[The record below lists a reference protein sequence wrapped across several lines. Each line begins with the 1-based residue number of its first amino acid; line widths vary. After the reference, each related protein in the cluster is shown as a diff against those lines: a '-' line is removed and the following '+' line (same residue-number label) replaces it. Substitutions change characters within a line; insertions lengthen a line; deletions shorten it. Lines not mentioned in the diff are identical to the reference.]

1 MDLDRTQVQSPAD
14 RVKAQDLSLRKTQP
28 PAKVPG
34 YDPERLLGEGAYGE
48 VWVATERNTGR
59 KVAVKFYTH
68 RGGMDWSLLK
78 REVEKLA
85 FLSADRYVIQL
96 IEVGW
101 DSDPPYYVMEY
112 LGHGSLEE
120 RLNEQGALPTD
131 EAIGLFREVAT
142 GLMHAHGKGVL
153 HCDLKPANVLLD
165 QDSRPRLCDFGQARL
180 SDDQTP
186 SLGTLF
192 YMAPEQAN
200 LKQAVPDARWD
211 VYALGAVFYCMLTGE
226 PPYRSDDNVKRLES
240 ANTLEE
246 RLTAYR
252 QTLENAPKPAEH
264 RKVGGV
270 NRFLADIIDRC
281 LATQPGRRYANV
293 QALLT
298 DLDEWQRRWTRRPV
312 LILGT
317 VVPLVLLGLMAI
329 FGWKAFDSTMNLAA
343 EGLTL
348 RTNELHQL
356 AATYAAPAVE
366 AKIHKR
372 WGALNS
378 AAEELG
384 TVAAAQAD
392 AGDKQPGKTNEKG
405 KPVEK
410 GTAKPGPKTTE
421 SPKPGEK
428 AAKVG
433 SPAKKTAEP
442 SAFVAS
448 AGEGLRQASF
458 ADPTR
463 AAVAQLS
470 RLQRALEGAKEA
482 LKESHK
488 SAPNPSE
495 AIERELNEEG
505 GYDRILAQA
514 NPKTFPDELERKH
527 AHDVILNW
535 KALQEWLKVL
545 RIKFQAE
552 GLSSTSWFITNDHGD
567 QLARDPLDI
576 DTLFKNYRTRDYFQG
591 RGRDLEKD
599 EAQNVKPIEA
609 PHLSH
614 VFKSEATHQPMV
626 AFSVPIRVRVTVKN
640 EAGEEEEKIVTA
652 GILAMGVEFGEFSEL
667 QHDNDAIITSLI
679 DARVDN
685 QKAFGGKR
693 GGLLEHPLLRRFRE
707 EHRTMNERFYVNE
720 DIRREVLLLTQPE
733 GGAPAS
739 EVQLNGKK
747 VLNDYED
754 PVSRPAADGTI
765 DEACREYA
773 GRWMAAM
780 KPVVVNS
787 RQTGWVVVVQER
799 ESDALAPANDLRR
812 ELGRQAIVAVVVV
825 VLTLA
830 GIWGFAWLTMQGHT
844 RSKFVNAL
852 RRRVG
857 LTGGRGTASTT
868 SGSGRTARR
877 PGKTPTSRS
886 AGR

>member
-1 MDLDRTQVQSPAD
+1 MDLERTQVQSPAD
-14 RVKAQDLSLRKTQP
+14 RVKSQDLSLRKTQP

-68 RGGMDWSLLK
+68 RGGLDWSLLK

-120 RLNEQGALPTD
+120 RLNEQGALPPD

-180 SDDQTP
+180 SDEQTP

-211 VYALGAVFYCMLTGE
+211 VYALGALFYCMLTGE
-226 PPYRSDDNVKRLES
+226 PPYRTDENVKRLES
-240 ANTLEE
+240 SGTLEE

-252 QTLENAPKPAEH
+252 QTIENAPKPMEH
-264 RKVGGV
+264 RKVPGV

-281 LATQPGRRYANV
+281 LAPQPARRYSNV
-293 QALLT
+293 QALLN
-298 DLDEWQRRWTRRPV
+298 DLDEWKRRKARRPI

-317 VVPLVLLGLMAI
+317 VIPLVLLVLMAV
-329 FGWKAFDSTMNLAA
+329 FGWKAFDSAMTASVQA
-343 EGLTL
+343 LTK
-348 RTNELHQL
+348 RTNELHEL
-356 AATYAAPAVE
+356 AATYAAPAVA
-366 AKIHKR
+366 AKIHTR
-372 WGALNS
+372 WGALS
-378 AAEELG
+378 GAADELG
-384 TVAAAQAD
+384 TAGAGKAEGEKPSDKAAGEKA
-392 AGDKQPGKTNEKG
+392 AGPG
-405 KPVEK
+405 
-410 GTAKPGPKTTE
+410 
-421 SPKPGEK
+421 KPGEK
-428 AAKVG
+428 PSGAPPKDLP
-433 SPAKKTAEP
+433 PAEN
-442 SAFVAS
+442 
-448 AGEGLRQASF
+448 
-458 ADPTR
+458 
-463 AAVAQLS
+463 
-470 RLQRALEGAKEA
+470 GA
-482 LKESHK
+482 K
-488 SAPNPSE
+488 SAPARSLDPATVAFIADARKGLLQVSPAASMAEPGAYPTPQQELADLKRALDGAKQSLLRSYRDDPDRVAKIEAELNTQQGFERIMAYAETLPSSE
-495 AIERELNEEG
+495 ERERVQKL
-505 GYDRILAQA
+505 ILHWT
-514 NPKTFPDELERKH
+514 K
-527 AHDVILNW
+527 
-535 KALQEWLKVL
+535 LQDWVKKVRGQL
-545 RIKFQAE
+545 QGQ
-552 GLSSTSWFITNDHGD
+552 GLSSTSVFVTNDQGD

-576 DTLFKNYRTRDYFQG
+576 DTLFKNYRTRDYFHG
-591 RGRDLEKD
+591 RGRDLTAD
-599 EAQNVKPIEA
+599 EARDAEPIKA

-614 VFKSEATHQPMV
+614 VFKSQATHQPMV
-626 AFSVPIRVRVTVKN
+626 VFSVPLDVHTESGDR
-640 EAGEEEEKIVTA
+640 VTA
-652 GILAMGVEFGEFSEL
+652 GVLGMGVEFGEFSEL
-667 QHDNDAIITSLI
+667 QHENEAIITSLI
-679 DARVDN
+679 DAREDN
-685 QKAFGGKR
+685 REAFGGRR

-707 EHRTMNERFYVNE
+707 EHRPLNRRFYVNDE
-720 DIRREVLLLTQPE
+720 IGHEIKLLAQPDD
-733 GGAPAS
+733 GSPAS
-739 EVQLNGKK
+739 DAQLGAKK
-747 VLNDYED
+747 VLDNYED
-754 PVSRPAADGTI
+754 PVSRPDDDGTL
-765 DEACREYA
+765 DEGCREYE

-780 KPVVVNS
+780 KPVVVNR

-799 ESDALAPANDLRR
+799 ESAALAPANDLRA
-812 ELGRQAIVAVVVV
+812 ELGRQAVVAAIVV

-830 GIWGFAWLTMQGHT
+830 AIWGFAWLTMQGHT

-857 LTGGRGTASTT
+857 LTGGRGTTSSTT
-868 SGSGRTARR
+868 PGTTRTARR